1 MSLKP
6 GDIIT
11 GNTTGDDYEI
21 SSEIGAGG
29 FAKVFLIMRL
39 SDNSEYIAKEPLDYN
54 QKMLKAIISEFT
66 VLDTLEKKGIQHVC
80 RAIELTEYQNQM
92 GNMVPVLIL
101 EKAAGADLEKLMKN
115 GPIAEKDALEII
127 TKVAESLAGIHEAGY
142 IHRDISPDNIFV
154 DDLGGINEVTIID
167 FGIAA
172 LKSEH
177 DTHVMVSMLAG
188 KIYYSP
194 PEQLDPS
201 RGAQVS
207 IGNDIFSTGA
217 TAIALLCGES
227 QFLIYRQKAPQAP
240 YDVHNELPAIDQH
253 FRNVIY
259 KSTWQDR
266 GGRFATMKDMAKAL
280 GGGIPDESLP
290 RIISDGKAHILVGNG
305 PWIVGRKNDYDQQ
318 ADIPIAETSVTKNYI
333 SRQHVEISQNSEGI
347 FKATKCK
354 NAVNEVFIKLNNR
367 WIPNP
372 PQGFPL
378 GALHVEIALGYT
390 ATPPDEVDSNGN
402 KLLPGP
408 YKVIEF
414 FPPKGDGTKLIS
426 I

>member
-172 LKSEH
+172 LKAEP
-177 DTHVMVSMLAG
+177 DTHVLVSVIAG
-188 KIYYSP
+188 MRFFTP
-194 PEQLDPS
+194 PEQLDSS

-207 IGNDIFSTGA
+207 IGNDIFSLGA
-217 TAIALLCGES
+217 TAIALLCGEP
-227 QFLIYRQKAPQAP
+227 QFTQYRSRAPSAP
-240 YDVHNELPAIDQH
+240 FDVHNEIPAIDQH
-253 FRNVIY
+253 FRNVIH
-259 KSTWQDR
+259 KSTWADR
-266 GGRFATMKDMAKAL
+266 GGRFATMKDMAHAL

-290 RIISDGKAHILVGNG
+290 RIISDGKAHTLTGDG
-305 PWIVGRKNDYDQQ
+305 PWIVGRKNDFGPQ
-318 ADIPIAETSVTKNYI
+318 ADIPITETSVKRSYIRRRHIEVTKT
-333 SRQHVEISQNSEGI
+333 SEGV
-347 FKATKCK
+347 FKLT
-354 NAVNEVFIKLNNR
+354 NFSLNEVFIKLNNR
-367 WIPNP
+367 WIPTP

-390 ATPPDEVDSNGN
+390 ATPPGEVDSNGN

>member
-6 GDIIT
+6 GDVIT

-21 SSEIGAGG
+21 SSEIGEGG
-29 FAKVFLIMRL
+29 FGKVFLIMRL
-39 SDNSEYIAKEPLDYN
+39 SDNSEYIAKEPKDYDK
-54 QKMLKAIISEFT
+54 KMLKAINSEFT
-66 VLDTLEKKGIQHVC
+66 VLDTLEKKGIPHVC

-92 GNMVPVLIL
+92 SNMVPVLIL

-115 GPIAEKDALEII
+115 GPIAEKDTLEII

-154 DDLGGINEVTIID
+154 DDLGGRNEVTIID

-177 DTHVMVSMLAG
+177 DTHVMVSVIAG
-188 KIYYSP
+188 KVFFSP
-194 PEQLDPS
+194 PEQLDS
-201 RGAQVS
+201 NRGAQVS

-227 QFLIYRQKAPQAP
+227 QFHLYRGKAPQAP

-259 KSTWQDR
+259 KSTWEDR

-290 RIISDGKAHILVGNG
+290 RIISDGNAHILVGNG
-305 PWIVGRKNDYDQQ
+305 PWIVGRKNDFDQQ
-318 ADIPIAETSVTKNYI
+318 ADIPIAETSVRTSYIHRRHIEVTKT
-333 SRQHVEISQNSEGI
+333 SEGV
-347 FKATKCK
+347 FKLT
-354 NAVNEVFIKLNNR
+354 NLGLNGVFIKLNNR
-367 WIPNP
+367 WIPTP

-378 GALHVEIALGYT
+378 GARHVEIALGYT
-390 ATPPDEVDSNGN
+390 ANPPGEVDSNGN